1 MKNMKILSL
10 TFFLIFFQLAAKSED
25 TVSAYVPNSFTT
37 SALMK
42 IVCTEPHLISLKVYN
57 RWGEEI
63 FGKDTTFQGGELFIR
78 FGENI
83 ISQNVY
89 VYQIKVDN
97 VSKFTGNITK
107 LSYLPDMQLSFNN
120 LSVDV
125 GKTIEIPI
133 EISNLLADGSVISY
147 QFNYNFDN
155 TKLEY
160 IGNSLIGTLAE
171 NGSLQINTNIIGKLS
186 IAWARQTPMVGTG
199 TVAIIKLKFKSID
212 AGTTTPI
219 ITNALFNTTPVTSIT
234 NGTITSTIKYGDID
248 CNDFVQ
254 AYDAALSIQYSVG
267 LDPIPTIDP
276 LSWENWRLK
285 VADVDGN
292 VGITANDASE
302 ILKYSVGLI
311 AVLPIENGKKSG
323 KTDNT
328 DVNITL
334 VNNELLFQ
342 SNGELFGLNVRAT
355 ENISVLGEPQFLN
368 ANMLNATNI
377 NANTYSI
384 GLATANAPTEN
395 ETFMKIPV
403 ALTQGTNLT
412 FDLIINTIVKS
423 VTVIGTTGIVTI
435 NDKAISVY
443 PNPTNSILYVN
454 GMENANI
461 QLFDLTGKLL
471 INQQNADNQ
480 INVSSLQNGIYSIK
494 ITNESG
500 TVIRKFVKQ

>member
-1 MKNMKILSL
+1 
-10 TFFLIFFQLAAKSED
+10 
-25 TVSAYVPNSFTT
+25 
-37 SALMK
+37 
-42 IVCTEPHLISLKVYN
+42 
-57 RWGEEI
+57 
-63 FGKDTTFQGGELFIR
+63 
-78 FGENI
+78 
-83 ISQNVY
+83 
-89 VYQIKVDN
+89 
-97 VSKFTGNITK
+97 
-107 LSYLPDMQLSFNN
+107 
-120 LSVDV
+120 
-125 GKTIEIPI
+125 
-133 EISNLLADGSVISY
+133 
-147 QFNYNFDN
+147 
-155 TKLEY
+155 
-160 IGNSLIGTLAE
+160 LAE

-212 AGTTTPI
+212 AGTTTPT

-355 ENISVLGEPQFLN
+355 ENISVLGQPQFLN